1 MCWPSSCI
9 TVSLTSFSLSVQGRF
24 YFKITLINFPL
35 SFMPPWYMTCKTV
48 LGLEDLATKATG
60 FRLARNMSFHMGQH
74 IILPCT
80 QSTTKWALE
89 RFAVVL
95 QDFSHPLF
103 WSCQDFFYKNIFR
116 AFIFSHGAARTLLLI
131 MFVNQLIYNTIILL
145 FVCWR
150 PLIGRNFINL
160 SNTTNQLLLD
170 SLLQESRP
178 WLLFGSVFLSVSR

>member
-1 MCWPSSCI
+1 
-9 TVSLTSFSLSVQGRF
+9 
-24 YFKITLINFPL
+24 
-35 SFMPPWYMTCKTV
+35 MTCKTV

-74 IILPCT
+74 VILPCT

-116 AFIFSHGAARTLLLI
+116 AFIFSHGAASTLLLI
-131 MFVNQLIYNTIILL
+131 MLVNQLIYNTIILL

-170 SLLQESRP
+170 SLLLRH
-178 WLLFGSVFLSVSR
+178 WLHILCWKSKSASFTPEIKISLVNCTTKEDIS